1 MSIIDEIKKQVPYEE
16 VLNQFNLDTS
26 TPPDITIDRLAPN
39 NYLTIVW
46 KDTITNSIYNTY
58 EDLAVDNNVLVQY
71 TTSLNNAINNAL
83 NNTNS
88 SALIGNNKYINV
100 ESIAKYLSQNIIP
113 SGVKRDI
120 VNAIIG
126 LLTGSKSSLS
136 SSAVNLMVNVFGD
149 ISKKVAKAIGF
160 SDPHEA
166 FASIV
171 SENSLAFLNVLG
183 KKTKDKLVDFASNKL
198 NLPINKIKSKT
209 GISSNVQYVGLL
221 LGLTTSDTESYEIT
235 IPRRKVENGSNYTTH
250 LLPQPF
256 KKEFNVKLTNKVLSS
271 VYDYE
276 QEIDNIEKVK
286 NKLIEISQSHTTFDI
301 YIRLSNG
308 HMYKKSNVVFS
319 SISFQ
324 KDEGSGNGYECT
336 FTIEPIEEFY
346 TKTFISDRKY
356 FPTISSGNNGTGTSS
371 GTRKSGSSKG
381 AGKSGKN
388 KNVANKN
395 GNGGPMTYR
404 TDLGWGKDAIVK
416 DSEVYNVKDAREI
429 TQIMNS
435 NYRTGAPFNTV
446 QYIQKGKNDTNFPDF
461 DAIPDKNF
469 VKTVEGYYVPKVYTE
484 FVKGYYSGPNRY
496 KLAEGVT
503 AHKDGTFTTKGGRR
517 FKVYQ
522 DAGTIQVTSS
532 KAKNKVTTKSS
543 STSTPIYI
551 GNERVN

>member
-46 KDTITNSIYNTY
+46 KDKITGSIYNTY
-58 EDLAVDNNVLVQY
+58 EDLAVDNNALVQY

-113 SGVKRDI
+113 SGVKRDV

-149 ISKKVAKAIGF
+149 ISKKVAKSLGF

-271 VYDYE
+271 IYDYE

-324 KDEGSGNGYECT
+324 KDESSGNGYECT

-356 FPTISSGNNGTGTSS
+356 FPTINTTSG
-371 GTRKSGSSKG
+371 GSRGGGVSRG
-381 AGKSGKN
+381 GGKSGKGNNGN
-388 KNVANKN
+388 KIATVGADGRSLVLKTPLCYDVGTNMSGKSTLKDINIGTVEGGRAVVRRMNKN
-395 GNGGPMTYR
+395 GNTGG
-404 TDLGWGKDAIVK
+404 
-416 DSEVYNVKDAREI
+416 
-429 TQIMNS
+429 
-435 NYRTGAPFNTV
+435 PFNTV
-446 QYIQKGKNDTNFPDF
+446 YYKEHGNDAPDLDAVCVKNCVTTTDGHYLPKMYTDKVVVGYEYDSSGVDIQGGGKMKPVFGYKLKKEVRAF
-461 DAIPDKNF
+461 
-469 VKTVEGYYVPKVYTE
+469 KTKSGTE
-484 FVKGYYSGPNRY
+484 FTYR
-496 KLAEGVT
+496 E
-503 AHKDGTFTTKGGRR
+503 RR
-517 FKVYQ
+517 FEVFKE
-522 DAGTIQVTSS
+522 T
-532 KAKNKVTTKSS
+532 
-543 STSTPIYI
+543 
-551 GNERVN
+551 

>member
-26 TPPDITIDRLAPN
+26 TTPDITIDRLAPN

-58 EDLAVDNNVLVQY
+58 EDLAIDNNVLVQY

-113 SGVKRDI
+113 SGVKRDV

-198 NLPINKIKSKT
+198 NLPVNKIKSKT

-271 VYDYE
+271 IYDYE

-319 SISFQ
+319 TISFQ

-356 FPTISSGNNGTGTSS
+356 FPTISSSNSGSGTSS
-371 GTRKSGSSKG
+371 GTGKTGSSRG
-381 AGKSGKN
+381 GGKSGKN
-388 KNVANKN
+388 KNIANKN
-395 GNGGPMTYR
+395 GNGGSQIYR
-404 TDLGWGKDAIVK
+404 SNLGWGKDGTIK
-416 DSEVYNVKDAREI
+416 D
-429 TQIMNS
+429 TQVN
-435 NYRTGAPFNTV
+435 NL
-446 QYIQKGKNDTNFPDF
+446 Q
-461 DAIPDKNF
+461 DAIHLSKSFSSNSGGPMSTVSYDNKKSRPDLPDYSAVPTKMCTTT
-469 VKTVEGYYVPKVYTE
+469 KEGYYLPKQYTKPE
-484 FVKGYYSGPNRY
+484 YGYKKVGDRVQQVVTGYTLADGVIAMDDGSFYVNKGAKLSSITENGHYTPGYLGTKTFVANVGFSFK
-496 KLAEGVT
+496 T
-503 AHKDGTFTTKGGRR
+503 HK
-517 FKVYQ
+517 
-522 DAGTIQVTSS
+522 
-532 KAKNKVTTKSS
+532 
-543 STSTPIYI
+543 
-551 GNERVN
+551 

>member
-46 KDTITNSIYNTY
+46 KDKITGSIYNTY

-83 NNTNS
+83 NNTNAG
-88 SALIGNNKYINV
+88 ALIGNNKYINI
-100 ESIAKYLSQNIIP
+100 ESIAKYLSQNMIP
-113 SGVKRDI
+113 SGVSRDV

-126 LLTGSKSSLS
+126 LLTGSKTSLS
-136 SSAVNLMVNVFGD
+136 NSAVNLMVNVFGD
-149 ISKKVAKAIGF
+149 IAKKVAKSIGF

-209 GISSNVQYVGLL
+209 GISSNIQYVGLL

-271 VYDYE
+271 IYDYE

-308 HMYKKSNVVFS
+308 HMYKKSDVVFS

-356 FPTISSGNNGTGTSS
+356 FPTINTTSGGSRGS
-371 GTRKSGSSKG
+371 GISRGS
-381 AGKSGKN
+381 GKSGKGNNGN
-388 KNVANKN
+388 KVATVSADGRSLVLRTPLSYDDGKKASGKATLKDVNIGTVESGRAAVRTMNKN
-395 GNGGPMTYR
+395 GSTGG
-404 TDLGWGKDAIVK
+404 
-416 DSEVYNVKDAREI
+416 
-429 TQIMNS
+429 
-435 NYRTGAPFNTV
+435 PFNTV
-446 QYIQKGKNDTNFPDF
+446 YYKEHGNDAPDLDAVCVKNCVTTTDGHYLPKMYTDKVVVGYEYDSSGVDIQGGGKMKPVF
-461 DAIPDKNF
+461 
-469 VKTVEGYYVPKVYTE
+469 G
-484 FVKGYYSGPNRY
+484 Y
-496 KLAEGVT
+496 KLKPEVKAFRKKNST
-503 AHKDGTFTTKGGRR
+503 DFTYKDRR
-517 FKVYQ
+517 FEVFKE
-522 DAGTIQVTSS
+522 T
-532 KAKNKVTTKSS
+532 
-543 STSTPIYI
+543 
-551 GNERVN
+551 

>member
-26 TPPDITIDRLAPN
+26 TTPDITIDRLAPN

-149 ISKKVAKAIGF
+149 ISKKVAKSLGF

-324 KDEGSGNGYECT
+324 KDEGSGNGYECS

-356 FPTISSGNNGTGTSS
+356 FPTISNSNSGSGTSS
-371 GTRKSGSSKG
+371 GTGKTGSSRG
-381 AGKSGKN
+381 GGKSGKN
-388 KNVANKN
+388 KNIANKN
-395 GNGGPMTYR
+395 GNGGSQIYR
-404 TDLGWGKDAIVK
+404 SNLGWGKDGVVK
-416 DSEVYNVKDAREI
+416 D
-429 TQIMNS
+429 TQVNNLQEAIYLSKSFSSNS
-435 NYRTGAPFNTV
+435 GGPMSTV
-446 QYIQKGKNDTNFPDF
+446 SYGNKESRPDL
-461 DAIPDKNF
+461 PDYSAVPTKMCTTT
-469 VKTVEGYYVPKVYTE
+469 KEGYYLPKQYTKPE
-484 FVKGYYSGPNRY
+484 YGYKKVGDRVQQVVTGYTLADGVIAMDDGRFIVKKGAKLSSITENGHYIPGYLGTKTFV
-496 KLAEGVT
+496 A
-503 AHKDGTFTTKGGRR
+503 KGGFS
-517 FKVYQ
+517 FK
-522 DAGTIQVTSS
+522 TH
-532 KAKNKVTTKSS
+532 K
-543 STSTPIYI
+543 
-551 GNERVN
+551 

>member
-1 MSIIDEIKKQVPYEE
+1 MSIADEIKKQVPYEE

-46 KDTITNSIYNTY
+46 KDKITGSIYNTY

-113 SGVKRDI
+113 SGVKRDV

-324 KDEGSGNGYECT
+324 KDEGSGNSYECS

-356 FPTISSGNNGTGTSS
+356 FPTINTTSGGS
-371 GTRKSGSSKG
+371 GGGGVSRGS
-381 AGKSGKN
+381 GKSGKGNNGN
-388 KNVANKN
+388 KVATVGADGRSLVLKTPLCYDDGKKMSGKATLKDINVGTVEGGRAVVRGMNKN
-395 GNGGPMTYR
+395 GNTGG
-404 TDLGWGKDAIVK
+404 
-416 DSEVYNVKDAREI
+416 
-429 TQIMNS
+429 
-435 NYRTGAPFNTV
+435 PFNTV
-446 QYIQKGKNDTNFPDF
+446 YYKEHGNDAPDL
-461 DAIPDKNF
+461 DAVSVKNF
-469 VKTVEGYYVPKVYTE
+469 VTTTDGHYLPKMYTDKVVVGYEYDS
-484 FVKGYYSGPNRY
+484 SGVDIQGGGKMKPVFGY
-496 KLAEGVT
+496 KLKPEVKAFRKKNST
-503 AHKDGTFTTKGGRR
+503 DFTYKDRR
-517 FKVYQ
+517 FEVFKE
-522 DAGTIQVTSS
+522 T
-532 KAKNKVTTKSS
+532 
-543 STSTPIYI
+543 
-551 GNERVN
+551 

>member
-1 MSIIDEIKKQVPYEE
+1 MSIITDELKKAVPYEQ

-26 TPPDITIDRLAPN
+26 VPPDITIDRLAPN
-39 NYLTIVW
+39 NYLTIIW
-46 KDTITNSIYNTY
+46 KDKITGNIYNTY
-58 EDLAVDNNVLVQY
+58 EDLAINNSSLVQY

-83 NNTNS
+83 NNTNTG
-88 SALIGNNKYINV
+88 ALIGNNKYVNI
-100 ESIAKYLSQNIIP
+100 ESIAKYLSQNMIP
-113 SGVKRDI
+113 SGVSRDV

-126 LLTGSKSSLS
+126 LLTGSRTSLS
-136 SSAVNLMVNVFGD
+136 SSAVNLLVNVFGKKK
-149 ISKKVAKAIGF
+149 KKVAKSIGF

-198 NLPINKIKSKT
+198 NLPINKVKSK
-209 GISSNVQYVGLL
+209 ISLSSNTQYVGLI

-256 KKEFNVKLTNKVLSS
+256 KKEFNVKLTNKILTSI
-271 VYDYE
+271 YDYE

-319 SISFQ
+319 SISFT
-324 KDEGSGNGYECT
+324 KDESSGNGYECS

-356 FPTISSGNNGTGTSS
+356 FPKINTSGSEGNSSGVS
-371 GTRKSGSSKG
+371 SSKSTSG
-381 AGKSGKN
+381 KGKSGKN
-388 KNVANKN
+388 KNISTKN
-395 GNGGPMTYR
+395 SNGGSMTYR
-404 TDLGWGKDAIVK
+404 TNLGWGSDAVIK
-416 DSEVYNVKDAREI
+416 DSQVYSIEDAREK

-435 NYRTGAPFNTV
+435 NYRTGCPFNTV
-446 QYIQKGKNDTNFPDF
+446 HYIQKGKNDTSYPDF
-461 DAIPDKNF
+461 DAVPDKDF
-469 VKTVEGYYVPKVYTE
+469 VQVAGGYYLPKQYTKKVLTSKFGASKQTFE
-484 FVKGYYSGPNRY
+484 YR
-496 KLAEGVT
+496 LADGIT
-503 AHKDGTFTTKGGRR
+503 AHKDGTFTTSGGRK
-517 FKVYQ
+517 FKPYY

-532 KAKNKVTTKSS
+532 KDK
-543 STSTPIYI
+543 
-551 GNERVN
+551 R